1 MGISEEIKS
10 QSSMR
15 RIFDYYGI
23 KEVRNGQYICPF
35 HNDHKPSM
43 SIKDD
48 KYFKCWTCDEHGSVL
63 DFIKSY
69 EENILG
75 HSMNWRD
82 VYEKAIEI
90 QSLNITL
97 DKNQDENPEQ
107 KHRRRLYDIMK
118 KAVEISKRNLG
129 EQNALSMSCSN
140 YLKQRKIS
148 PETAKRFNLG
158 FEFGNSF
165 VRELIQNEKYSLS
178 ELIEVNLIRTSNQGK
193 NYEVFGN
200 RLLVPISDEYGR
212 PVGFGGRVLPS
223 QATNRTPKYLNTA
236 ATTLFNKSKILF
248 NYNNARH
255 EAAKRNNIV
264 ILEGYFDVISAHE
277 MGMPNAVALM
287 GVALSDYQINM
298 LKSLN
303 CEVTL
308 SLDNDK
314 AGRGTMLK
322 LIPVLYE
329 NDINA
334 YVYDTS
340 MLEGNLKDFGDFL
353 TSGKQLKEITDTRIS
368 AFDFMMRHKY
378 FEGKTVNADSVY
390 SVYKQ
395 SHNDGFLNN
404 SQKELM
410 YRDFVLGN
418 SNMSKEEYEQII
430 HPVKTQVNS
439 VRKNDKVENLKNIIF
454 NTYMKTLIVN
464 YAKSNDD
471 KNLLKYCEKCYD
483 ENKIVEGLSQYL
495 SADGGMQTKKFI
507 TEYIMNLP
515 EYIDLNKG
523 DLYKYNGFLN
533 NVFCIDKNKDKQ
545 RVYLDS
551 EQKKKVIEQ
560 FVNTSPKDM
569 KKMLNEKPDLFTELV
584 IADSVGEYDSLFLST
599 NRPKEKRDALK
610 TFKKGNIAFINY
622 GQAYSPDDIPKLI
635 QEGSEYVSSER
646 KEFKKVVVYNNMNKE
661 IHITSEN
668 YIPPKI
674 EKEQVI
680 NQEKTMQDKGVEY
693 SNNYDEVVMAN

>member
-1 MGISEEIKS
+1 MGISEEIRS
-10 QSSMR
+10 QSSMQ

-48 KYFKCWTCDEHGSVL
+48 KYFKCWTCGEKGSVL
-63 DFIKSY
+63 DFIKNY
-69 EENILG
+69 EENVLG

-90 QSLNITL
+90 QNLNITL
-97 DKNQDENPEQ
+97 DEKQEENPEQ
-107 KHRRRLYDIMK
+107 KHRRRLYEIMK
-118 KAVEISKRNLG
+118 KSVEISKKNL
-129 EQNALSMSCSN
+129 EQKHVLVESCNN
-140 YLKQRKIS
+140 YLRQRKIS

-165 VRELIQNEKYSLS
+165 VRELIKNEGYTLS
-178 ELIEVNLIRTSNQGK
+178 ELIEVNLIRTSEQGK

-223 QATNRTPKYLNTA
+223 QANDRTPKYLNTS
-236 ATTLFNKSKILF
+236 ATPLFNKSKILF
-248 NYNNARH
+248 NFNNASR
-255 EAAKRNNIV
+255 EAVKRNNIV

-314 AGRGTMLK
+314 AGRDTMLK

-340 MLEGNLKDFGDFL
+340 KLNGNLKDFGDFL
-353 TSGKQLKEITDTRIS
+353 TSGKQLEEITDTRIS
-368 AFDFMMRHKY
+368 AFDFMMKHKY

-395 SHNDGFLNN
+395 SHKDGFLNN
-404 SQKELM
+404 SQKKLM
-410 YRDFVLGN
+410 YRDFVLNN
-418 SNMSKEEYEQII
+418 SDISKEEYEQVI
-430 HPVKTQVNS
+430 HPVKLQEENTI
-439 VRKNDKVENLKNIIF
+439 KNDKVENFKSLIF
-454 NTYMKTLIVN
+454 NTCIKSLIKN
-464 YAKSNDD
+464 YAESKGD
-471 KNLLKYCEKCYD
+471 KALMNYCKESYD
-483 ENKIVEGLSQYL
+483 ENTIVKGLSKYL
-495 SADGGMQTKKFI
+495 SDDGSIQTDKFI
-507 TEYIMNLP
+507 TEYIMKLP
-515 EYIDLNKG
+515 EYKSQNKVDLDKFEV
-523 DLYKYNGFLN
+523 FLSN
-533 NVFCIDKNKDKQ
+533 AYCIDKYKTKQ
-545 RVYLDS
+545 KIYLNE
-551 EQKKKVIEQ
+551 EQKKKVVEQ
-560 FVNTSPKDM
+560 LKKTTPKDM
-569 KKMLNEKPDLFTELV
+569 KKMFSEKPDLFSKLV
-584 IADSVGEYDSLFLST
+584 IADSLDEYDSLFLKT
-599 NRPKEKRDALK
+599 NSQKEKRDALRF
-610 TFKKGNIAFINY
+610 FKKGNIAFINY
-622 GQAYSPDDIPKLI
+622 GQAFSPDDIPRLI
-635 QEGSEYVSSER
+635 KEDSEYVSSER
-646 KEFKKVVVYNNMNKE
+646 KEFNKVVVFNNMNKE
-661 IHITSEN
+661 IKITPEN
-668 YIPPKI
+668 YALLGKEI
-674 EKEQVI
+674 EK
-680 NQEKTMQDKGVEY
+680 NSDKEKSSEKSISQKE
-693 SNNYDEVVMAN
+693 DEMTIIK